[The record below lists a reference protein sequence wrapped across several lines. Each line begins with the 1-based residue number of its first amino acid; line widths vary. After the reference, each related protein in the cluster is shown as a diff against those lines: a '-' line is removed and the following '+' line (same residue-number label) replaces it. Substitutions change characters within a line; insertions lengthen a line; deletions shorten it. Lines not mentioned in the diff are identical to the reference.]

1 MAHKTLVGG
10 TAYEIS
16 GGKTLIDGTG
26 YEISKGKT
34 LVGGTAYEVGFAPA
48 MATVTFNLTS
58 FHQYYGASLYSLY
71 FDKRDHILSNGT
83 ENIEVPIGTEIKII
97 LDDTECSS
105 CGSEG
110 EEGWEFHLNGKIISF
125 DDRYTLTVK
134 SDTMVSIEVVE
145 DGHCYCGE
153 PYAYIT
159 CKITEIPEGQILFNI
174 KEYSSGLKTYYAEE
188 GMTWGEWVD
197 SEYSPSMG
205 YTTKLYEVGF
215 DGLIVN
221 TEHNLSVMVS
231 NNYTFPR
238 STDLITANGVY
249 ELAKD

>member
-1 MAHKTLVGG
+1 MAHKTLIGG

-16 GGKTLIDGTG
+16 GGKTVIDGTA
-26 YEISKGKT
+26 YSIDKGKT

-83 ENIEVPIGTEIKII
+83 EKIEVPIGTEIMII
-97 LDDTECSS
+97 LDDTECIS

-134 SDTMVSIEVVE
+134 SDTMVSIEIVE

-159 CKITEIPEGQILFNI
+159 CKITEIPEGQITFTI
-174 KEYSSGLKTYYAEE
+174 VGERYFAEE
-188 GMTWGEWVD
+188 GMTWGEWVN
-197 SEYSPSMG
+197 SEYAPVKDVLNNV
-205 YTTKLYEVGF
+205 YVYRI
-215 DGLIVN
+215 DGDMIR
-221 TEHNLSVMVS
+221 HNEQAAYVCLPDWI
-231 NNYTFPR
+231 TFVR
-238 STDLITANGVY
+238 STTPIVANTAYV
-249 ELAKD
+249 LQKD